1 MTDVPERW
9 CTRDDPMWAAAQLS
23 ALTPYMVDVILQ
35 VDEDCQRYGE
45 DRVDMNDVRAI
56 ASMLRAIHRNA

>member
-1 MTDVPERW
+1 
-9 CTRDDPMWAAAQLS
+9 MWAAAQLS